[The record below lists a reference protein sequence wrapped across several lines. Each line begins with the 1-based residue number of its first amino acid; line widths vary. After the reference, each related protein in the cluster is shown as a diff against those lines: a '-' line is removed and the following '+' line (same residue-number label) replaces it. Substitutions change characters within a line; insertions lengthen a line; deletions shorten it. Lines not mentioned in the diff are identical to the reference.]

1 METLLALLV
10 GTLVAAGVWLM
21 LQRDVV
27 RFLFGMVLLGN
38 AVNLVVFTAGR
49 VTGGAAP
56 LIPEG
61 ATAPVEA
68 LANPVPQALVLTAIV
83 IGFGLVGFALV
94 LAMRTFGEL
103 GTLDPDLLGEDGPA
117 DPRPRPEVEA
127 ASASSPAATSGPMEM
142 AARARRAPR
151 EVTA

>member
-38 AVNLVVFTAGR
+38 AVNLLVFTAGR

-61 ATAPVEA
+61 ATAPAEA

-94 LAMRTFGEL
+94 LAMRAFGEL
-103 GTLDPDLLGEDGPA
+103 GTLDPDLLGEDGPGVQ
-117 DPRPRPEVEA
+117 RPRQDASPSTSAPVETTQMA
-127 ASASSPAATSGPMEM
+127 ET
-142 AARARRAPR
+142 AARARQ
-151 EVTA
+151 EVAA